1 MTALRGIR
9 LGTPDCIQCVSE
21 LGQDEIRGPGN
32 LFYGIRMTGDDGG
45 VGGLGQK
52 NLTVNPGD
60 RIVEREPSNL
70 SSSIVATLKEQI
82 IHWHYPPEHRLTE
95 AELCEKFNVSRS
107 PVREALRVLASDG
120 FVKKLPNRGYAVRQ
134 YNIGEIEELY
144 DVRLALELYAVE
156 HVATRGLLNKHDKE
170 DMDKLKRTWTG
181 LLNGSPHKKAE
192 ELARLDTLFH
202 ETIAHAAGNKTL
214 VRHLRSINERLMLFR
229 MIDFDKTDRAESTCR
244 QHLEILKRIA
254 AKDASGARAAM
265 QRNIEEG
272 RNNVHTAIKDALA
285 KAYSLRA

>member
-1 MTALRGIR
+1 MK
-9 LGTPDCIQCVSE
+9 P
-21 LGQDEIRGPGN
+21 N
-32 LFYGIRMTGDDGG
+32 
-45 VGGLGQK
+45 
-52 NLTVNPGD
+52 D
-60 RIVEREPSNL
+60 RTRERAPSNL

-82 IHWHYPPEHRLTE
+82 IQWHYPPEHRLTE
-95 AELCEKFNVSRS
+95 AELCEKFGVSRS

-120 FVKKLPNRGYAVRQ
+120 FVKKLPNRGYVVRQ

-156 HVATRGLLNKHDKE
+156 RLATTGPLNEHDQD
-170 DMDKLKRTWTG
+170 DMHKLKRTWTG
-181 LLNGSPHKKAE
+181 LLNGSSHKKAE

-214 VRHLRSINERLMLFR
+214 LRHLRAINERLMLFR
-229 MIDFDKTDRAESTCR
+229 MMDFDKAERAESTCR
-244 QHLEILKRIA
+244 QHLEVLKRIA

-285 KAYSLRA
+285 RAYSMKN